1 MKYKDEPDKDI
12 CIVSKQF
19 IDTLEDYKNQQ
30 YVTVYIKLG
39 KFFLPTK
46 FEKII
51 KENGLGEDQYTIN
64 LAYNQYNT
72 GKGIILI
79 LVLVLTF
86 ILVGYIVIKICFP

>member
-46 FEKII
+46 FEK
-51 KENGLGEDQYTIN
+51 L
-64 LAYNQYNT
+64 
-72 GKGIILI
+72 
-79 LVLVLTF
+79 
-86 ILVGYIVIKICFP
+86 